1 MGKLY
6 EDKKE
11 DSKEDKNVDEE
22 KKESKKKTSDDK
34 SEIVELEEKTEEEPD
49 EQDLV
54 LAIQHFV
61 KYITWEYTDAEY
73 YLKEVK
79 GKLALSME
87 DQNVAMTQME
97 HPEGKLYEDKKEDSK
112 EDKNVD

>member
-1 MGKLY
+1 MLELDDTKKEYHPVGKTDEVKKEDGK
-6 EDKKE
+6 EDKKVE
-11 DSKEDKNVDEE
+11 EE
-22 KKESKKKTSDDK
+22 KKENKKETSDDK
-34 SEIVELEEKTEEEPD
+34 SEIVELDEKTEEEPA

-79 GKLALSME
+79 GKLAL
-87 DQNVAMTQME
+87 
-97 HPEGKLYEDKKEDSK
+97 
-112 EDKNVD
+112 